1 MPLAWLWKRICGAP
15 ELAKKLGIN
24 QTSKL
29 ICWGNSY
36 NSCYSWSKEKRD
48 WRIIFNLKKGRR
60 AEKGRFLY
68 MIRLTTCTN
77 EFNAQLLKGALES
90 EGIPAMLSNEIMSG
104 YIGTQ
109 GVDVLVKEEN
119 LEAAKKILEQQK

>member
-1 MPLAWLWKRICGAP
+1 MRGYGKGFAEHLSF
-15 ELAKKLGIN
+15 AKKLGIN

-48 WRIIFNLKKGRR
+48 WRIIFYLKKGRR

-68 MIRLTTCTN
+68 MIRLTTCPN
-77 EFNAQLLKGALES
+77 VFNAILLKGALEN

-119 LEAAKKILEQQK
+119 LEAAKKILELQK

>member
-1 MPLAWLWKRICGAP
+1 MPLAWLWKRICVAP
-15 ELAKKLGIN
+15 EFAKKLGIN

-68 MIRLTTCTN
+68 MIRLTTCPN
-77 EFNAQLLKGALES
+77 VFNASLLKGALEN
-90 EGIPAMLSNEIMSG
+90 EGIPAMLSNEIMCG
-104 YIGTQ
+104 YMGQ
-109 GVDVLVKEEN
+109 DVDILVKEEDF
-119 LEAAKKILEQQK
+119 EAAKKILGQQG